1 MKLKITPKAQKII
14 ADQGNN
20 VIVKLEGH
28 VCYGWGG
35 AQSRDIPSVRWGM
48 PEALEIDKYE
58 KMDIGG
64 TSVYVQN
71 GIKITASTRIDAV
84 TGGAGTKLFLLGFAG

>member
-28 VCYGWGG
+28 VCYG
-35 AQSRDIPSVRWGM
+35 
-48 PEALEIDKYE
+48 
-58 KMDIGG
+58 
-64 TSVYVQN
+64 
-71 GIKITASTRIDAV
+71 
-84 TGGAGTKLFLLGFAG
+84 